1 MGGGVVPVPHL
12 AALPLH
18 AYRKRTD
25 GPEKIE
31 GGLET
36 LIHEA
41 PNKEW
46 TSFKL
51 RQHFWQQVFTGGR
64 GLLYIERSG
73 SNITGLWP
81 IDP

>member
-1 MGGGVVPVPHL
+1 
-12 AALPLH
+12 LH
-18 AYRKRTD
+18 AFRNSGRQVGAIK
-25 GPEKIE
+25 

-41 PNKEW
+41 PNPEW

-73 SNITGLWP
+73 ANIVSLWP